1 MNSKQKILIGILV
14 IVYLVTFAANFI
26 FATVKLGYEL
36 PFTLVYYKTPDDVYK
51 LHYEGEADEECFR
64 MGNRLLD
71 LGREYD
77 LIPRIQWRKGEGCV
91 LNGTF
96 SETMTDRLLSYRKT
110 SDKPVYYN
118 DGFIALRL
126 GKVTVYQYKDETAVH
141 YRPAKDENKD
151 FGLYIFNTNDPFKRD
166 VLIRTVIGEFLTDG
180 HAPTY
185 KGMSAVHAILVIHS
199 IETPFFLL
207 ALSAVLLKSSKKNES
222 EV

>member
-26 FATVKLGYEL
+26 FATVKLGYEF

-77 LIPRIQWRKGEGCV
+77 LIPRIQWRKGE
-91 LNGTF
+91 
-96 SETMTDRLLSYRKT
+96 
-110 SDKPVYYN
+110 
-118 DGFIALRL
+118 
-126 GKVTVYQYKDETAVH
+126 
-141 YRPAKDENKD
+141 
-151 FGLYIFNTNDPFKRD
+151 
-166 VLIRTVIGEFLTDG
+166 FLTDG

-199 IETPFFLL
+199 IETPFFIP